1 MIAKH
6 GGKFRDRLQQAYDIA
21 YLGYRY
27 NIVSI
32 YGPESRRPCL
42 NFYCLAKWIMIAIE
56 KETRIRVLRTSG
68 KFG

>member
-27 NIVSI
+27 NIVRCNI

-42 NFYCLAKWIMIAIE
+42 I
-56 KETRIRVLRTSG
+56 
-68 KFG
+68 

>member
-21 YLGYRY
+21 YLGHHY

-32 YGPESRRPCL
+32 YYGPESRRP
-42 NFYCLAKWIMIAIE
+42 YPI
-56 KETRIRVLRTSG
+56 
-68 KFG
+68 